1 MPRATLKL
9 KSNEALIALSE
20 AHSAARFDV
29 LGAWPTDRG
38 LRTLIETTDVE
49 AAALDETL
57 ASIPDITDVE
67 FRLRGD
73 RVLFEA
79 TTPTPEPHGVMA
91 ESGVVPS
98 FPLRLED
105 GWFVGDLTA
114 SRDQLAAFRTE
125 LAAGDI
131 EHRLVRVH
139 ATAPASDLLTDRQ
152 REVVDLAAE
161 EGYYETPRDCTLT
174 DLATLLDVDKSVVS
188 RILHRAEGRLVAAYR
203 SGERI
208 R

>member
-9 KSNEALIALSE
+9 RSNEALVALSA
-20 AHSAARFDV
+20 AHPDARFEV
-29 LGAWPTDRG
+29 LGAWPTGDG
-38 LRTLIETTDVE
+38 LGALVETTDIGPTT
-49 AAALDETL
+49 LDETL
-57 ASIPDITDVE
+57 ASITGITDIE

-79 TTPTPEPHGVMA
+79 TTPTPEPHGAMA

-114 SRDQLAAFRTE
+114 TRDQLADFRAE

-131 EHRLVRVH
+131 EHRLLRVQS
-139 ATAPASDLLTDRQ
+139 TEPASDLLTDRQ

-203 SGERI
+203 SAERS